1 MEVGILLITRRVIL
15 KIRILNIL
23 KLVILWDVVAI
34 TLILAVLL
42 VDHGI
47 AFVSVAVWVW
57 ILLLRLLLGL
67 VVLLAAL

>member
-57 ILLLRLLLGL
+57 IRVLRLLLGL